1 MPTREQFYDYITNL
15 ADKDEDKVK
24 NIIKKLWGKK
34 SVLRGNWDSLTLY
47 AIDWNRYWW
56 RAFLMYC
63 FDNYKE
69 KLLSLL
75 PPTK

>member
-1 MPTREQFYDYITNL
+1 MLIKQDYKVYVDSL
-15 ADKDEDKVK
+15 DYADIEKL
-24 NIIKKLWGKK
+24 IKKLWWKK

-69 KLLSLL
+69 KTLSLL